1 MSYRILQKI
10 GRLKMTDLLL
20 NLHQETHILA
30 YFGIPYFGN
39 LFNIDENETNIDEN
53 DMMAVVEVGRPIFV
67 TTSSESGRRRPL
79 SQASEL
85 GRTSTQEITGISDVF
100 LGY

>member
-1 MSYRILQKI
+1 GLQGDVVDGLTVFSIERLPLGLKNIKRNLLMSYRILQKI

-53 DMMAVVEVGRPIFV
+53 DMMAVVE
-67 TTSSESGRRRPL
+67 
-79 SQASEL
+79 
-85 GRTSTQEITGISDVF
+85 
-100 LGY
+100 

>member
-1 MSYRILQKI
+1 MDNIQHI
-10 GRLKMTDLLL
+10 GG
-20 NLHQETHILA
+20 NS
-30 YFGIPYFGN
+30 FGEDSIPYFGN